1 MIVRTGT
8 GLRLSRT
15 YFTKNLVV
23 AAGRRARDPTNLEPS
38 PIGLF
43 HDVQTIFV
51 EIKHR
56 KSGSQGVKERS
67 VSRSPDR
74 LIELDTVELVSLCHP
89 YDYTYSAGP
98 AR

>member
-1 MIVRTGT
+1 
-8 GLRLSRT
+8 
-15 YFTKNLVV
+15 
-23 AAGRRARDPTNLEPS
+23 
-38 PIGLF
+38 
-43 HDVQTIFV
+43 
-51 EIKHR
+51 
-56 KSGSQGVKERS
+56 